1 MHYQYPQRECN
12 NAGATTPYHLIEWLQ
27 NTASKRG
34 PNPPPGVGVVY
45 SRSKEGYEPVQ
56 CRPASP
62 ADSAIDIGDS
72 SPPPNKSVPVPPSVL
87 EAREDAK
94 DILNN
99 CRTALISLE
108 LMRMRKSRIGM
119 SNWVAFW
126 QRIYSPELTKVI
138 CTTIA
143 SAAPKVDKVFQSV
156 AKDLFNITY
165 RAAENIKMATTEA
178 QIIQCWQLM
187 EQETITYRNL
197 RDRYIRTIM
206 EDLRVSIEAIPVDI
220 SNELFDD
227 LKRAIFVVDPS
238 GNYHPGDP
246 EAEER
251 DIHSQRRPQA
261 REYIRA
267 DPHLVFRPGFN
278 GDFQTA
284 LERAAAAEDLVMVD
298 EAPQSLELCPSDESA
313 TTGEW
318 SASVL
323 SDMGID
329 IIT

>member
-1 MHYQYPQRECN
+1 MHYRYHQRECN
-12 NAGATTPYHLIEWLQ
+12 NAGTTTPYHLLEWLQ
-27 NTASKRG
+27 NTASKQG
-34 PNPPPGVGVVY
+34 LSSPPGVEVVY
-45 SRSKEGYEPVQ
+45 SRSKEEYEPVQ
-56 CRPASP
+56 YRPASP

-72 SPPPNKSVPVPPSVL
+72 SPPPAKSVSVPPSVL

-99 CRTALISLE
+99 CHTALLSLE
-108 LMRMRKSRIGM
+108 LTRMRKSRIGM
-119 SNWVAFW
+119 SSWVAFW
-126 QRIYSPELTKVI
+126 QRIYSPELAKVI

-156 AKDLFNITY
+156 AKELFNITY

-187 EQETITYRNL
+187 EQETIAYRNL
-197 RDRYIRTIM
+197 RDRYVRAIM
-206 EDLRVSIEAIPVDI
+206 EDLRVRIEAIPVDI
-220 SNELFDD
+220 SDELFDD

-251 DIHSQRRPQA
+251 DMHSQRRPQA

-267 DPHLVFRPGFN
+267 DPHLVFRPGFS
-278 GDFQTA
+278 GDFQSA
-284 LERAAAAEDLVMVD
+284 LERAAAEDLGMVVEEPD
-298 EAPQSLELCPSDESA
+298 PLELTPSDASA